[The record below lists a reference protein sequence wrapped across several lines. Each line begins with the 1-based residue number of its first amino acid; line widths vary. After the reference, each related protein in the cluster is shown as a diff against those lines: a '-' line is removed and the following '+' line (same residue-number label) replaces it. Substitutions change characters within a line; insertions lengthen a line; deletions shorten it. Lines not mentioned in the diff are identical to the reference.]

1 MRSKEDEPRPRGRD
15 EHAEVPTE
23 AKLLLTL
30 EEAARYTGIGINAF
44 REISHDPDFAD
55 EVVCVV
61 GKRRLFRRTRLEE
74 YVDSWRGCEL

>member
-30 EEAARYTGIGINAF
+30 AEASAYTGIGINAL
-44 REISHDPDFAD
+44 REISHDTDFED
-55 EVVCVV
+55 EVICVV
-61 GKRRLFRRTRLEE
+61 GKRRLFRRQRLEE
-74 YVDSWRGCEL
+74 FIDSWSGCEL